1 MRPETRSD
9 SYFQKPKDTK
19 SARARMATRMMRAI
33 RTRMMIVVSI
43 LISNNHSSTNN
54 TSNDNYDNDDAKN
67 HDANNHDANHR
78 QRWKRTY

>member
-1 MRPETRSD
+1 
-9 SYFQKPKDTK
+9 
-19 SARARMATRMMRAI
+19 MATRMMRAI
-33 RTRMMIVVSI
+33 RTRMMITVVI
-43 LISNNHSSTNN
+43 LRSDNHSSTNN